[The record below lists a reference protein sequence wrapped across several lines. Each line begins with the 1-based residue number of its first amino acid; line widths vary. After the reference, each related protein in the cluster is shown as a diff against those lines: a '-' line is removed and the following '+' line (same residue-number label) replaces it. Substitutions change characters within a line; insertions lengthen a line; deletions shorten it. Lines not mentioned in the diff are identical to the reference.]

1 MQTTTVLG
9 RYQLSETDRRQK
21 ALELA
26 EEIDRLESKRRYK
39 AELMK
44 DLGAE
49 IAGMEGR
56 ISQLSKIVR
65 DGWEYRHQECT
76 VEKDYKAKLKNFVSI
91 ETGEVLKV
99 EAFGQEDFQL
109 QLVESR

>member
-1 MQTTTVLG
+1 MQTTAVLG
-9 RYQLSETDRRQK
+9 RYHLSEDERRQK
-21 ALELA
+21 AVELA

-49 IAGMEGR
+49 ITGMEGK
-56 ISQLSKIVR
+56 ISQLSKTVR

-76 VEKDYKAKLKNFVSI
+76 IEKDYKAKLQ
-91 ETGEVLKV
+91 EV
-99 EAFGQEDFQL
+99 
-109 QLVESR
+109 RIR